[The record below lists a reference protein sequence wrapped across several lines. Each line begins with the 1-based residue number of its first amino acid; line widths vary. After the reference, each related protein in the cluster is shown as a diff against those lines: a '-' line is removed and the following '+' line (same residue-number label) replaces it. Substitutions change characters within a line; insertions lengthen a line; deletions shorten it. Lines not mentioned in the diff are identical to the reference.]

1 MNSEQTVQLISH
13 LEDKMYVNT
22 AEIVSYISSTYG
34 VSYTEKGIYD
44 WLIAH
49 HFTYKKSTGLPAKA
63 DSDQQTAHIETY
75 KRLVTTFPK
84 DEVIVFMDSAH
95 PTQATKLSYGWIRKG
110 RDKTVPTVAG
120 RKRINLTG
128 AINLVDQGLLV
139 HSYDAI
145 NGDTM
150 VEFLRTLEEKY
161 PKAKKI
167 HVIADGAGSHCSK
180 AVNLFLQKPK
190 EINRQYL
197 RAHYGLT
204 LPNNAV
210 ILTKKL
216 KKQLQTVM
224 DKKSALFNNPGF
236 LKDSKSEIT
245 AVSFL
250 NSFVAPPGKDPPR
263 IVLHILPPYSPNLN
277 PIERV
282 WKVMNEYVRNNKV
295 FSSFHLF
302 RDTVMHFFNHT
313 WDEIKH
319 KMYTRI
325 NDNFQVFKTASSCR

>member
-1 MNSEQTVQLISH
+1 M
-13 LEDKMYVNT
+13 
-22 AEIVSYISSTYG
+22 
-34 VSYTEKGIYD
+34 
-44 WLIAH
+44 
-49 HFTYKKSTGLPAKA
+49 
-63 DSDQQTAHIETY
+63 
-75 KRLVTTFPK
+75 
-84 DEVIVFMDSAH
+84 
-95 PTQATKLSYGWIRKG
+95 
-110 RDKTVPTVAG
+110 
-120 RKRINLTG
+120 
-128 AINLVDQGLLV
+128 
-139 HSYDAI
+139 
-145 NGDTM
+145 
-150 VEFLRTLEEKY
+150 
-161 PKAKKI
+161 
-167 HVIADGAGSHCSK
+167 
-180 AVNLFLQKPK
+180 FLQKPK

-204 LPNNAV
+204 LSNNAV

-224 DKKSALFNNPGF
+224 DKESALFNNPGF

>member
-1 MNSEQTVQLISH
+1 MKLSLTKEDILDLEVRDKTERDKRVADRIKAILLSNEGWKQQDIAKVLLISTDSISRHIAQYLSERKLQPSNGGSASKLNSEQTVQLISH

-75 KRLVTTFPK
+75 KRLVTTLPK

-95 PTQATKLSYGWIRKG
+95 PTQATELSYGWIRKG

-145 NGDTM
+145 NGDT
-150 VEFLRTLEEKY
+150 
-161 PKAKKI
+161 I
-167 HVIADGAGSHCSK
+167 S
-180 AVNLFLQKPK
+180 
-190 EINRQYL
+190 
-197 RAHYGLT
+197 
-204 LPNNAV
+204 
-210 ILTKKL
+210 
-216 KKQLQTVM
+216 
-224 DKKSALFNNPGF
+224 
-236 LKDSKSEIT
+236 
-245 AVSFL
+245 
-250 NSFVAPPGKDPPR
+250 
-263 IVLHILPPYSPNLN
+263 
-277 PIERV
+277 
-282 WKVMNEYVRNNKV
+282 
-295 FSSFHLF
+295 
-302 RDTVMHFFNHT
+302 
-313 WDEIKH
+313 
-319 KMYTRI
+319 
-325 NDNFQVFKTASSCR
+325 